1 MNSSISEHIAIV
13 AVLFIKKAYA
23 ESVWNWWYTLLLPG
37 MIADIKKQTL
47 GLAKINYVKIDWM
60 ERENNAMI
68 AIVYDQVVR
77 AVMNVIQNAVEHTK
91 IDGIIQVNAKVQDKR
106 ISFTV
111 EDFGSRFS
119 QEALVHGTEQFFMD
133 DNCT

>member
-1 MNSSISEHIAIV
+1 M
-13 AVLFIKKAYA
+13 
-23 ESVWNWWYTLLLPG
+23 
-37 MIADIKKQTL
+37 
-47 GLAKINYVKIDWM
+47 AKIYYVKIDWM

-91 IDGIIQVNAKVQDKR
+91 IDGIIQVDAKVQDKR

-111 EDFGSRFS
+111 EDFGSGFS